1 MMTRWRY
8 FDWWIVAGLLVLAAA
23 SLVSLASSNIAF
35 FWRQIV
41 WYAVGLFIIIAGSR
55 FDWRW
60 LGSQSWFRLGLY
72 WFSVT
77 LVVVSNFL
85 PGTVRG
91 VKSWI
96 SIGGFQFEPGE
107 LVKFALILVLAD
119 FFARRHIHAW
129 RARNIIQSFLYAAI
143 PGFFIAIHPDF
154 GSAFIVMTIW
164 FGFMALSGVHV
175 KRFLLSVGV
184 VGVAAV
190 LMWSFFLK
198 PYQRERVT
206 GFLFPER
213 DPLGVSY
220 NVIQA
225 KIAIGSS
232 GFWGKG
238 FQMGTQTQFKFL
250 PESQTDFLFAAFVEE
265 WGFLGGAIVLLTF
278 FGVVYRI
285 VLIGLRARDNYFRL
299 ISLGGGLFFIVHL
312 FVNVGANLGLLPV
325 AGVTFPFFSYGGSNI
340 LTSSIILSI
349 IQHIK
354 LESSA

>member
-1 MMTRWRY
+1 MMRSLRN
-8 FDWWIVAGLLVLAAA
+8 FDWGIIAGLCVLVAA

-41 WYAVGLFIIIAGSR
+41 WYAIGFFIIIVGSR

-60 LGSQSWFRLGLY
+60 LGSQGWFRQGLY
-72 WFSVT
+72 WVSVGLVLFSN
-77 LVVVSNFL
+77 LQS
-85 PGTVRG
+85 GTIRG
-91 VKSWI
+91 TKSWI
-96 SIGGFQFEPGE
+96 SIAGIQFEPGE
-107 LVKFALILVLAD
+107 LTKLALILIFAD

-129 RARNIIQSFLYAAI
+129 RAKNIITSFLYAAL
-143 PGFFIAIHPDF
+143 PAGLIAIHPDL
-154 GSAFIVMTIW
+154 GSATIVMSLW
-164 FGFMALSGVHV
+164 FGYMLMSGVHV
-175 KRFLLSVGV
+175 KRFLLGVGV
-184 VGVAAV
+184 VVLAAA

-198 PYQRERVT
+198 PYQRDRIT
-206 GFLFPER
+206 SFLSPER

-225 KIAIGSS
+225 KIAIGSA

-238 FQMGTQTQFKFL
+238 FMMGTQTQFKFL

-265 WGFLGGAIVLLTF
+265 WGFVGGILVLLTF
-278 FGVVYRI
+278 LFIVYRLI
-285 VLIGLRARDNYFRL
+285 SIGLRARDNYFRL
-299 ISLGGGLFFIVHL
+299 ISLGGGLFFVVHL
-312 FVNVGANLGLLPV
+312 FINVGANLGLLPV
-325 AGVTFPFFSYGGSNI
+325 AGVTLPFFSYGGSNI